1 MLWSLLKIIVFLGLA
16 VALAFLTAWIL
27 ETPGG
32 VTIAFGGREVSLTPL
47 GFIVSVVVLLI
58 AAYILL
64 KLVGL
69 LVALV
74 RFVFGDETALTR
86 YFSRAR
92 ERRGRDALMDG
103 IIALASGDP
112 RTAEKQAAKAGKLLE
127 RKDVPQL
134 VAAQAAD
141 LNGDRSTAT
150 ERYKALL
157 ANQNTRY
164 VAITGLRKIK
174 LEEGDT
180 DTALALAKKAF
191 VLKPSNP
198 ELLRSLFEL
207 QTQKAD
213 WSGARETLNASI
225 HARLLPRD
233 VGSRR
238 DAILSLADARAA
250 MAEGNESR
258 GNDAALQANK
268 LAPTLVPA
276 AALAAQVHTARGA
289 KRKATRTL
297 TTAWAANPHPDLALA
312 FAAIDPNETPDA
324 RRTRFHSLTASNPN
338 HIESRLLTA
347 ELALAA
353 EDFPAARKALG
364 DLAETEPS
372 TRTLALMAAI
382 ERGQGAPD
390 AVVRGWLA
398 KAINAPRG
406 PQWTCTN
413 CNHVHAAWVPVC
425 ENCNAFDT
433 LDWRDPPASE
443 DAHVDRSAMLPLIIG
458 EDPVTEEGDDKTG
471 AAKAQPGGA
480 DAKPGGADGAGPRPD
495 VEDAELA
502 EDNTR
507 RAT

>member
-16 VALAFLTAWIL
+16 VALAFLTAWVL

-32 VTIAFGGREVSLTPL
+32 VTIAFGGREVALTPI
-47 GFIVSVVVLLI
+47 GFVVSVVLLLI

-64 KLVGL
+64 KLVGF

-74 RFVFGDETALTR
+74 RFIFGDETALTR

-103 IIALASGDP
+103 IIALAAGDAKA
-112 RTAEKQAAKAGKLLE
+112 AEKQAAKAGKLLA
-127 RKDVPQL
+127 RTDAPQL
-134 VAAQAAD
+134 IGAQAAD
-141 LNGDRSTAT
+141 MNGDRATAT

-157 ANQNTRY
+157 GNQNTRY

-213 WSGARETLNASI
+213 WSGARETLNASM

-250 MAEGNESR
+250 MAEGNEAR

-276 AALAAQVHTARGA
+276 AALAAQVHTAKGA

-312 FAAIDPNETPDA
+312 FAGIEPNETPDA

-338 HIESRLLTA
+338 HTESRQLTA

-364 DLAETEPS
+364 DLAETEPT

-433 LDWRDPPASE
+433 LDWRNPPAAE
-443 DAHVDRSAMLPLIIG
+443 DAYVDRSAMLPLIIG
-458 EDPVTEEGDDKTG
+458 DDPAAPEDD
-471 AAKAQPGGA
+471 A
-480 DAKPGGADGAGPRPD
+480 DAAPDDATKGDGGTRRSD

-502 EDNTR
+502 DGSAAP
-507 RAT
+507 RAP